1 MAHRTV
7 VWRTVC
13 ESAAATL
20 FVTALMQT
28 SIASSTVILQIMPLT
43 ITAGAAL
50 WLGERVHWRR
60 WVAIVCGLIGA
71 VIVIRPGFAAFH
83 WASLLVVG
91 SVLLSSLR
99 DLSTR
104 SMPRGIPTVL
114 VALAASSTLSLVGL
128 SSSVLGDWV
137 VPGTTALLQVAG
149 SGTLLSVGLF
159 TVVLAMREGELSII
173 APFRYS
179 AVLWAIILGYLLWSD
194 TPDMPTIVGAL
205 IIVGSGVY
213 ISYRERAIR
222 ATVPAVQTDAASD
235 IISPDDPEE
244 R

>member
-1 MAHRTV
+1 
-7 VWRTVC
+7 
-13 ESAAATL
+13 
-20 FVTALMQT
+20 
-28 SIASSTVILQIMPLT
+28 
-43 ITAGAAL
+43 
-50 WLGERVHWRR
+50 
-60 WVAIVCGLIGA
+60 
-71 VIVIRPGFAAFH
+71 
-83 WASLLVVG
+83 
-91 SVLLSSLR
+91 
-99 DLSTR
+99 
-104 SMPRGIPTVL
+104 MPRGIPTVL